1 MPAFLAVTDLQESL
15 LWSQVDHWGSHG
27 MAVHPFA
34 QEPLSHQVKLPI
46 ASVVLLLFASSALV
60 QADAINFLPDDSL
73 VACRAILP
81 QCFTRADW
89 ADLCRTDASVMEAHP
104 EACRLA
110 LEAENP

>member
-1 MPAFLAVTDLQESL
+1 LIKDPRRDQVTL
-15 LWSQVDHWGSHG
+15 
-27 MAVHPFA
+27 
-34 QEPLSHQVKLPI
+34 PLVSI
-46 ASVVLLLFASSALV
+46 VLLLFTSSSPV
-60 QADAINFLPDDSL
+60 QADGISFLPDDAL

-110 LEAENP
+110 MEGENP

>member
-1 MPAFLAVTDLQESL
+1 MQPETKPHFDSPSGSSRSTTGARTAWRFTL
-15 LWSQVDHWGSHG
+15 LLKD
-27 MAVHPFA
+27 A
-34 QEPLSHQVKLPI
+34 ERHQVKLPLVSI
-46 ASVVLLLFASSALV
+46 VLLLFTSSSPV
-60 QADAINFLPDDSL
+60 QADGISFLPDDAL

-110 LEAENP
+110 MEGENL